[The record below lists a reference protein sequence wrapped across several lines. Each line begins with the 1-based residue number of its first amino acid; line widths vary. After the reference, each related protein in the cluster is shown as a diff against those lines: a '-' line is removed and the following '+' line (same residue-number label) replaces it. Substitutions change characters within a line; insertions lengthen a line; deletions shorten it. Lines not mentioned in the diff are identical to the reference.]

1 MAREAAWLARQTLGD
16 AVELTMVVD
25 DRRYLVP
32 ATNGIA
38 VTLLETVRPSPGSAY
53 VIAVGDGR
61 LRERSALACDQAGL
75 AATTLIHPRVERS
88 DSLQLGPG
96 SIICAGTVLSTNV
109 DVRSHVI
116 VNLGCTISHDVVVED
131 YVTIAPGV
139 HVSGHVKL
147 RRGCTVGTGASII
160 NGSAEQPLVI
170 GEGAVVAAGACVTKP
185 VEAGSLVAGVPA
197 VRKK

>member
-96 SIICAGTVLSTNV
+96 SIICAG
-109 DVRSHVI
+109 I